1 MLDFESEIFIW
12 IGSKVPNTVVVT
24 CFKHV
29 ADTIRGTNG
38 KGKNRRN
45 KISLSMTNQGF
56 EPEVFKNAFPS
67 WDAFPRAG
75 IDDEEIS
82 EEDEDENTSESGSG
96 SNAGASDNEGSSTA
110 AATNVSDANVGVL
123 TEEAKKHLASYI
135 SESFWINL

>member
-24 CFKHV
+24 SFKHV
-29 ADTIRGTNG
+29 ANTIRGTNG

-67 WDAFPRAG
+67 WDAFPRTG
-75 IDDEEIS
+75 IDDGEIS
-82 EEDEDENTSESGSG
+82 EEDEASSESGSG
-96 SNAGASDNEGSSTA
+96 SNAGGSDNEGSSTA
-110 AATNVSDANVGVL
+110 AASNVPDVSVVDL